1 MSGDVSLAANIN
13 FTDCLGFDDRKA
25 LLVIRQSLDDD
36 SKEAIVALLGAGMI
50 HLAWHP
56 EKGLRIKDM

>member
-25 LLVIRQSLDDD
+25 LLVIRQSLD
-36 SKEAIVALLGAGMI
+36 AIVALLGAGMI